1 MTIGVLVAGV
11 LAGGIAAVSGFAI
24 GSLLTPILAVRY
36 GTKLA
41 VAIVSVPHLVGTA
54 ARFIGCAF
62 DCCVELKSAHS
73 ASSCYSLVLVLGI
86 YMLIHGVT
94 TNA

>member
-36 GTKLA
+36 GTKPA
-41 VAIVSVPHLVGTA
+41 VAIVSVPHWFEP
-54 ARFIGCAF
+54 RRDSSDCAF

-73 ASSCYSLVLVLGI
+73 ASSCIRWSSFWVS
-86 YMLIHGVT
+86 T
-94 TNA
+94 CSSTE